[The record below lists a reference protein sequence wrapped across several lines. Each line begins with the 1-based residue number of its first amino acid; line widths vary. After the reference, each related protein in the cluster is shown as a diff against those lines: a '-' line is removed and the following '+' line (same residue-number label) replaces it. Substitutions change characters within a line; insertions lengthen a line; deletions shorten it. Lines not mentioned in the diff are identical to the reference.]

1 MWYPPIKRTLDIVGS
16 VLGLLLLS
24 PLLLAVAAVVRLG
37 LGRGVLFRQV
47 RAGCHGRPFTVVKFR
62 TMTDERDTAGNLLPD
77 EQRLTPLGRC
87 LRSTSLDEL
96 PELVNVLRGEMS
108 LVGPRPL
115 PMRYLERY
123 SSEQRRRHDVRP
135 GITGWAQVHGRNA
148 LTWDERFAHDVW
160 YADHLSFWLDVC
172 IILRTFRVVLSRQ
185 GVEFP
190 ATDSAQEF
198 LGSAP
203 QF

>member
-1 MWYPPIKRTLDIVGS
+1 MWYPPIKRACDVIGS
-16 VLGLLLLS
+16 VLGLLVLA
-24 PLLLAVAAVVRLG
+24 PVLLAVAAIVRLG

-47 RAGCHGRPFTVVKFR
+47 RAGRHDLPFTVVKFR
-62 TMTDERDTAGNLLPD
+62 TMTDDRDAGGNLLPD
-77 EQRLTPLGRC
+77 KQRLTPLGRF

-115 PMRYLERY
+115 PMRYLDRY
-123 SSEQRRRHDVRP
+123 TPEQRRRHNVRP

-148 LTWDERFAHDVW
+148 LTWEERFARDVW
-160 YADHLSFWLDVC
+160 YADHLSFWLDVS
-172 IILRTFRVVLSRQ
+172 IILRTSWVVLSRQ

-190 ATDSAQEF
+190 ASDRTQEF